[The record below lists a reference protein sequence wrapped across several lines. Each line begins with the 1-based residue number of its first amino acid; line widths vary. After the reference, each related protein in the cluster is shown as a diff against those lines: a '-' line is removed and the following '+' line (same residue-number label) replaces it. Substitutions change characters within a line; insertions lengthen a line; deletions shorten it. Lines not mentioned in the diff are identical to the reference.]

1 MDRAIGRAF
10 LRHIRV
16 HSIDELKV
24 RILQGVD
31 EFNDTPVVFRWN
43 KFDLGVA

>member
-1 MDRAIGRAF
+1 MARTC

-16 HSIDELKV
+16 GSTEELKV
-24 RILQGVD
+24 RILQGID
-31 EFNDTPVVFRWN
+31 EFNASPVVLRWN